1 MFTVMKPKGVC
12 GWVKWGRLSEGKV
25 VKSLSLVQR
34 QTVHVCLVSRLVFS
48 QEVNIGELEEV
59 TFLL

>member
-1 MFTVMKPKGVC
+1 MTEL
-12 GWVKWGRLSEGKV
+12 KWGRLSEGKV

-48 QEVNIGELEEV
+48 QQINSR
-59 TFLL
+59 